1 MRMRQRI
8 GYAALIIVL
17 ASGAGSPGALT
28 ARAESNCAPD
38 GLQTSGAVYRIC
50 MPAPE
55 AWNGDLVLFAHGYVA
70 FDQPV
75 AIPEDQLTLGGL
87 SLPEVANQLGFAF
100 AVTSYRVNGLAVR
113 EGIDDLLDLVEVFS
127 AAHGPPRHVYLVGAS
142 EGGIISALALEQH
155 ADVFDGGLSSCGPV
169 GNFRWQMNYWGDV
182 RVLFDYFFPDVIP
195 GRPVAIPQEVIDNWD
210 TIYAPRVEAA
220 LRADPGRLSQLVEV
234 ARIPAHPSDG
244 ELNVQAV
251 VDLLWYNVFATNDG
265 IAKLGGQP
273 YDNAQRY
280 YRGSENDALLNQRV
294 ARFQA
299 DPAAV
304 HEIES
309 HYQTSGRIGNPLVT
323 LHTLGDPII
332 PYWHEPLYGF
342 KIVAGGQAALHTHIP
357 IVLRYGHCNFSVP
370 QALLAFV
377 VLVHE
382 VTGQSLLNAEQV
394 LSTAE
399 EREEYLGLAA
409 AYGLLPSSHNQ
420 LYLPLILAA
429 PR

>member
-1 MRMRQRI
+1 MRMRHRI
-8 GYAALIIVL
+8 GHAALIIAL
-17 ASGAGSPGALT
+17 ASGAGWPGALN
-28 ARAESNCAPD
+28 AHAESNCAPD
-38 GLQTSGAVYRIC
+38 GLQASGAVYRIC
-50 MPAPE
+50 MPAPG
-55 AWNGDLVLFAHGYVA
+55 AWNGDLVLYAHGYVA
-70 FDQPV
+70 FNEPV

-100 AVTSYRVNGLAVR
+100 AVTSYRDNGLAVR
-113 EGIDDLLDLVEVFS
+113 DGIDDLLDLVEIFS
-127 AAHGPPRHVYLVGAS
+127 AEHGPPGHVYLVGPS
-142 EGGIISALALEQH
+142 EGGLLTALALEQH

-169 GNFRWQMNYWGDV
+169 GNFRWQINYWGDV
-182 RVLFDYFFPDVIP
+182 RVLFDYFFPHVLP
-195 GRPVAIPQEVIDNWD
+195 GSPVAIPTDVIDNWD
-210 TIYAPRVEAA
+210 TVYRPRIATA
-220 LRADPGRLSQLVEV
+220 LRSDPGQLSQLMKV
-234 ARIPAHPSDG
+234 ARIPAHPSNG

-273 YDNAQRY
+273 YDNTRSY
-280 YRGSENDALLNQRV
+280 YRGSENDAVLNRRV

-299 DPAAV
+299 DSAAV

-342 KIVAGGQAALHTHIP
+342 KIAVGGQAALHTHIP

-370 QALLAFV
+370 QVLLAFV
-377 VLVHE
+377 VLVYQ
-382 VTGQSLLNAEQV
+382 VTRHSLLNAEQV